1 MESHIRIK
9 FTASLTALQDLEP
22 YSYKVLM
29 YLATR
34 SDHLGVCYPAPKTIA
49 EHIGISVDCVY
60 DKLQE
65 LFTFGYARLLRNAF
79 YDRLTKKS
87 SPAVFQVSPHFLE
100 IAEKFFTE
108 SMSLWDSGFQNRFK
122 TESNQQQEQASEQ
135 TAFNQPQE
143 TTTTTNNRDSEKESA
158 NRKPQGQEQ
167 KQRKQTNNAQR
178 EDKSESSGIVK
189 KYTNPIL
196 ISHELESLQESLAQ
210 KLTGI
215 EIKIVLARGLIT
227 EYGYN
232 QCELAYNHLQYL
244 KTKQTI
250 ENPSGFY
257 RYLLQSGM
265 ADSLPSMVK
274 KPHIADDINLDDY
287 LDS

>member
-87 SPAVFQVSPHFLE
+87 SPAVLLGVS
-100 IAEKFFTE
+100 
-108 SMSLWDSGFQNRFK
+108 DSATK
-122 TESNQQQEQASEQ
+122 VTSNGA
-135 TAFNQPQE
+135 
-143 TTTTTNNRDSEKESA
+143 
-158 NRKPQGQEQ
+158 
-167 KQRKQTNNAQR
+167 
-178 EDKSESSGIVK
+178 
-189 KYTNPIL
+189 
-196 ISHELESLQESLAQ
+196 
-210 KLTGI
+210 
-215 EIKIVLARGLIT
+215 
-227 EYGYN
+227 
-232 QCELAYNHLQYL
+232 
-244 KTKQTI
+244 
-250 ENPSGFY
+250 
-257 RYLLQSGM
+257 GM
-265 ADSLPSMVK
+265 
-274 KPHIADDINLDDY
+274 
-287 LDS
+287 

>member
-22 YSYKVLM
+22 YAYKTLM

-49 EHIGISVDCVY
+49 EHIGISVDTVY

-100 IAEKFFTE
+100 IAEKFFSE
-108 SMSLWDSGFQNRFK
+108 SMSLWDSGFQNRVK
-122 TESNQQQEQASEQ
+122 PESNQQQEQASEQ

-143 TTTTTNNRDSEKESA
+143 TTTTTNNRDSEKERA
-158 NRKPQGQEQ
+158 NRKPPKQEQ
-167 KQRKQTNNAQR
+167 PQQRKQTKQAQA
-178 EDKSESSGIVK
+178 EKSESSAIVK

-196 ISHELESLQESLAQ
+196 IDHELEALQESLAQ
-210 KLTGI
+210 NLVGLGI
-215 EIKIVLARGLIT
+215 KVLMARGFIT
-227 EYGYN
+227 EYGYESCN
-232 QCELAYNHLQYL
+232 IAYHNLRYL
-244 KTKQTI
+244 TTRQTI
-250 ENPSGFY
+250 DNPSGFY
-257 RYLLQSGM
+257 RYLLQNHL
-265 ADSLPSMVK
+265 ADAMPPAK
-274 KPHIADDINLDDY
+274 KPHITDDIDIDDY
-287 LDS
+287 MDS